1 MSEIESESDNLG
13 GLQAKHLQID
23 QKIYKIDVICTSLNE
38 LRKAYETFQ
47 NRQERRNGFKK

>member
-1 MSEIESESDNLG
+1 MSEIESESNNLG
-13 GLQAKHLQID
+13 GLQAQHLQID

-47 NRQERRNGFKK
+47 NRQERRNGLKK